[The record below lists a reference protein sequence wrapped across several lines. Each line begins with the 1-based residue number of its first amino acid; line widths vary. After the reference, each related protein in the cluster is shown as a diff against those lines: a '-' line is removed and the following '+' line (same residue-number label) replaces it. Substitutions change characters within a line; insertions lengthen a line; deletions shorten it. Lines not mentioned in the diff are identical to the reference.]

1 MAIPVFA
8 QQSEPNRTLTWVK
21 GMIESALSWVFS
33 LSHSAGQYRNTV
45 RWLGFGLLYTYWV
58 LTLNDLEGW
67 LSLFAD
73 LNTTS
78 STGDPSVLI
87 MQMGIFIFSTFL
99 HPEVLR
105 HVIAVV
111 APYMLIHR
119 FAAIYLAD
127 IFEKETS
134 VASRFIKQAAFAE
147 DYLTIRVRA
156 GRLLESNYDSPIV
169 QIGGPGY
176 VTVELDSAAVFERPD
191 GSIRVIGP
199 TAKMPHGRAV
209 IDDFERL
216 RQCIDL
222 RDIVDKQEITSRS
235 KDGIVVKARDIQY
248 SYSIYRGENAKKSL
262 DLPYPFDEEAIKKM
276 VKGVV
281 VPVSPGKQPQ
291 RTPEWTRPLP
301 GGLFVS
307 INIEFANFINQRG
320 LSEFFSS
327 IGSPEEEALRQR
339 AAKIHQD
346 AQALAGQDGY
356 NLDESPLMAIPFT
369 SRPNLAETMFGSAAF
384 KNFMKGKGLQ
394 VNWIGVGTWE
404 TPNEIIPENHLE
416 AWKTSLEN
424 LRLGGSEQ
432 LNRLY
437 NDSRASTL
445 IQKINQLPINAY
457 YVLTQQGKK
466 TDNEIIDGLFEHYVG
481 YLRSIS
487 RYFEDHQQK
496 IPENINTAI
505 EAVGLL
511 LYHDIGSD
519 YYACIKTTSRAD
531 VDIQGAIAHTIGV
544 AFSARPLPGYI
555 SYSVNFDFKN
565 NSELEFLI
573 AANTTNATLDPPGPQ
588 KITMKHDEL
597 YIYTQFQVILLPGAS
612 AEVLIDIEQNHQN
625 LAHLL
630 VPLTP

>member
-8 QQSEPNRTLTWVK
+8 QPSEFDRALAWARGIV
-21 GMIESALSWVFS
+21 ESALNWVFS

-58 LTLNDLEGW
+58 LTLNNLDGW
-67 LSLFAD
+67 ISLFAT

-199 TAKMPHGRAV
+199 TARMPHGRAV

-327 IGSPEEEALRQR
+327 IGSPEEDALRQR
-339 AAKIHQD
+339 AEKIHQD

-356 NLDESPLMAIPFT
+356 NLDESPLKAIPFT
-369 SRPNLAETMFGSAAF
+369 SRPNLAEAMFGSAAF

-437 NDSRASTL
+437 DDSRASTL
-445 IQKINQLPINAY
+445 IQRINQLPINAY
-457 YVLTQQGKK
+457 YVLTQQGQK
-466 TDNEIIDGLFEHYVG
+466 TDEEIVDGLFEHYLG
-481 YLRSIS
+481 YLRGVS

-496 IPENINTAI
+496 IPGNINTAL

-519 YYACIKTTSRAD
+519 YYACIKTTSRSD
-531 VDIQGAIAHTIGV
+531 VDIQGAIAYTIGV

-555 SYSVNFDFKN
+555 PYSVSFDFKD

-573 AANTTNATLDPPGPQ
+573 AASTFNATLNPPGPQ
-588 KITMKHDEL
+588 KITMKPGEL
-597 YIYTQFQVILLPGAS
+597 YIHTQFQVILLPGTS
-612 AEVLIDIEQNHQN
+612 ADVLIDIEQSQQN

-630 VPLTP
+630 VPLTA